1 MKSLICGTENDEKG
15 PTETVVVVAI
25 ESSRRFRMLLS
36 CEGEKTVRFGEPTC
50 VKRTTGAQYITTCDT
65 KHMKSLQ
72 PVLAA
77 CNTRL

>member
-50 VKRTTGAQYITTCDT
+50 VKEDNRRALHHDVRHKAYEKFATCFGCMQ
-65 KHMKSLQ
+65 H
-72 PVLAA
+72 
-77 CNTRL
+77 